1 MRNFIYYLLAVNIYS
16 FIVMGLD
23 KWKAK
28 NKAYR
33 VSENTL
39 LLNAIF
45 GGAFGSILG
54 MYIFHHKTKKK
65 KFFIGIPIII
75 ILQILLYFNIK
86 YKA

>member
-1 MRNFIYYLLAVNIYS
+1 MRNVIYYLLVINIYS

-33 VSENTL
+33 ISENTL

-45 GGAFGSILG
+45 GGSFGSILG

>member
-1 MRNFIYYLLAVNIYS
+1 MRNVIYYLLVINIYS

-33 VSENTL
+33 ISENTL
-39 LLNAIF
+39 LLNAIL
-45 GGAFGSILG
+45 GGSFGSILG

>member
-1 MRNFIYYLLAVNIYS
+1 
-16 FIVMGLD
+16 MGLD

-54 MYIFHHKTKKK
+54 MYIFHHKTKKRS
-65 KFFIGIPIII
+65 FRAMFWLMLVLEAAAIYI
-75 ILQILLYFNIK
+75 ILK
-86 YKA
+86 YLKLI

>member
-75 ILQILLYFNIK
+75 ILFLLS
-86 YKA
+86 

>member
-1 MRNFIYYLLAVNIYS
+1 MRNVIYYLLVINIYS
-16 FIVMGLD
+16 FIVMVLD

-33 VSENTL
+33 ISENTL
-39 LLNAIF
+39 LLNAIL
-45 GGAFGSILG
+45 GGSFGSILG

>member
-1 MRNFIYYLLAVNIYS
+1 MRNVIYYLLVINVYS

-33 VSENTL
+33 ISENTL
-39 LLNAIF
+39 LLNAIL
-45 GGAFGSILG
+45 GGSFGSILG

>member
-39 LLNAIF
+39 LLNAIL
-45 GGAFGSILG
+45 GGSFGSILG

>member
-39 LLNAIF
+39 LLNAIL

-86 YKA
+86 YKV